1 MLVGKFNRTHS
12 YEKVTQTYVTL
23 VTMKKMGLIGSE
35 ISKKRKNS
43 TKHRPSYLWGGGER
57 VVNNNFDCRKVW
69 SPSNR
74 SFTTWK
80 MRTPVGRALILL
92 ASIMSMNNDHNPSGH

>member
-43 TKHRPSYLWGGGER
+43 TKHRPSYLWGGGSEWSITILIAER
-57 VVNNNFDCRKVW
+57 CGHRQTD
-69 SPSNR
+69 
-74 SFTTWK
+74 
-80 MRTPVGRALILL
+80 LL
-92 ASIMSMNNDHNPSGH
+92 QLGK